1 MLCSH
6 AAGMILVRRF
16 LMLETALKKKAMDY
30 FEMLDNEQAQMVISY
45 METIEFPTEK
55 RQHSLTDLKG
65 KIQFA
70 DGYDYK
76 AMRSSQ

>member
-1 MLCSH
+1 M
-6 AAGMILVRRF
+6 AD
-16 LMLETALKKKAMDY
+16 TALKEKAMDY
-30 FEMLDNEQAQMVISY
+30 FAMLDNEQVRMVISY
-45 METIEFPTEK
+45 MEAIELPSEK
-55 RQHSLTDLKG
+55 RQHSLADLKG

>member
-1 MLCSH
+1 
-6 AAGMILVRRF
+6 
-16 LMLETALKKKAMDY
+16 
-30 FEMLDNEQAQMVISY
+30 MLDNEQAQMVISY

-55 RQHSLTDLKG
+55 RQHSLADLKG

>member
-1 MLCSH
+1 M
-6 AAGMILVRRF
+6 V
-16 LMLETALKKKAMDY
+16 ETALKKKAMDY
-30 FEMLDNEQAQMVISY
+30 FAMLDNEQARMVISY
-45 METIEFPTEK
+45 METIEFLAEK
-55 RQHSLTDLKG
+55 RQHSIADLKG

>member
-1 MLCSH
+1 M
-6 AAGMILVRRF
+6 M
-16 LMLETALKKKAMDY
+16 ETALKEKAMDY
-30 FEMLDNEQAQMVISY
+30 FALLDNEQARMVISY
-45 METIEFPTEK
+45 MEAIELPTEK
-55 RQHSLTDLKG
+55 KQRSLADLKG